1 MTDAAEDRHLT
12 TKEVAARLRMTE
24 GGLRYWRWADKG
36 PPSFKSGRTTL
47 YSEAEVIA
55 WEQRQKRETTRGDA
69 LGSAEQ
75 GAA

>member
-1 MTDAAEDRHLT
+1 MTDADEDRNLT

-36 PPSFKSGRTTL
+36 PASFKSGRTTL

-69 LGSAEQ
+69 LGSVEE